1 MPKPARTD
9 SNASETM
16 DARQSLQMARV
27 WDPLVRIFH
36 WSLVSSFAVAWFTP
50 RSAENNHHWAGYVA
64 GALVVMRLL
73 WGVLGTPYARFSQF
87 VRDPKGVVDYLVAI
101 VRGSEARYIGHNPA
115 GGMMVLALMTTMA
128 VTAFTGWMM
137 TTDAYYGEDWVENI
151 HGLSADGL
159 LALVIIHVGGVALAS
174 IRHRENLVAA
184 MITGRKR
191 RAEAGDVG

>member
-9 SNASETM
+9 SNPSETM
-16 DARQSLQMARV
+16 DARQSPEMTCV

-36 WSLVSSFAVAWFTP
+36 WSLATSFAVAWFTP
-50 RSAENNHHWAGYVA
+50 HSAENIHHWAGYVA
-64 GALVVMRLL
+64 GALVLTRLL

-87 VRDPKGVVDYLVAI
+87 VRDPKSVVDYLRAI
-101 VRGSEARYIGHNPA
+101 LRGSEARYIGHNPA
-115 GGMMVLALMTTMA
+115 GGMMVLALIATMA
-128 VTAFTGWMM
+128 VTAVTGWMM
-137 TTDAYYGEDWVENI
+137 TTDAYYGENWVENI

-159 LALVIIHVGGVALAS
+159 LVLVIIHVGGVMLAS

-191 RAEAGDVG
+191 RAEARDVG